1 MDTQCS
7 FGSTVKSQEAK
18 DRETVYVAGVGG
30 GGSHTCFEVL
40 LFSAE
45 AGPSFSVACLLLR
58 RVFVCVPSPLGKGE
72 FKGTEPP
79 CEVKRKQKNILDY
92 ECTNEEGTENTVFG
106 RVKRLTHRL

>member
-1 MDTQCS
+1 MLFPRSFVDTQCS

-45 AGPSFSVACLLLR
+45 AGPSFCSVFTFAEGFCVRAKSVGQR
-58 RVFVCVPSPLGKGE
+58 RVQ
-72 FKGTEPP
+72 
-79 CEVKRKQKNILDY
+79 R
-92 ECTNEEGTENTVFG
+92 
-106 RVKRLTHRL
+106 H

>member
-1 MDTQCS
+1 MLFPRSFVDTQCS

-45 AGPSFSVACLLLR
+45 ACPSFSISVCVFTFAEGFCVRAKSAGQR
-58 RVFVCVPSPLGKGE
+58 RVQ
-72 FKGTEPP
+72 
-79 CEVKRKQKNILDY
+79 R
-92 ECTNEEGTENTVFG
+92 
-106 RVKRLTHRL
+106 H